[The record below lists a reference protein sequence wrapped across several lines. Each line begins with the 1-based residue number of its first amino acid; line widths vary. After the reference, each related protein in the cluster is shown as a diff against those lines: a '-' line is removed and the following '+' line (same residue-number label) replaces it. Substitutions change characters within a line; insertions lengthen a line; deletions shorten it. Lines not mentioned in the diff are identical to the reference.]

1 MDPHSIAH
9 EFNQKNG
16 LTNQQKPANDPA
28 PSADAPILFLD
39 VVEKGKYD
47 DAARMIAAGVNV
59 NALNSQR
66 KSALCIAVENRDRHM
81 VKLVLKAGADVAKFE
96 KETGASLLALLADAS
111 TNFSP
116 DEEPIACMLMDNG
129 AQAQTYTRTGVPLL
143 ARYASLGM
151 ARAVDTALVAGAEP
165 NASTPGD
172 FMTALHYAVTQ
183 GDTGIIT
190 NLIARGADPEC
201 TEQKS
206 ISPLLM
212 ALRQT
217 PAEKRI
223 ETVKALLAGGANPNR
238 AKEPHN
244 ETPFLQALQSG
255 NKELIQVLFDG
266 GADVNA
272 IMSNGRSV
280 LQNAVMNGVDDDSI
294 DFLLKHQA
302 NPNDFSLS
310 IGTAL
315 HAAAA
320 VDRIGAVNL
329 LLQHKAN
336 PLRRNTEG
344 LTPLETAITKLGN
357 EHPIVDRLKIAD
369 GAARIAQE
377 QTQRQTQPPPPPYYG
392 H

>member
-111 TNFSP
+111 TNFSIE
-116 DEEPIACMLMDNG
+116 EEPIACMLMDNG
-129 AQAQTYTRTGVPLL
+129 ANAQAYTRTGVPVL

-151 ARAVDTALVAGAEP
+151 ARAVDTALCAGAEP
-165 NASTPGD
+165 NATTPGEQ
-172 FMTALHYAVTQ
+172 MTALHFAVIQ
-183 GDTGIIT
+183 GNAGMIT
-190 NLIARGADPEC
+190 NLIARGANPEGIAQ
-201 TEQKS
+201 TKPS
-206 ISPLLM
+206 ALTL

-217 PAEKRI
+217 PTPKKI
-223 ETVKALLAGGANPNR
+223 DTIKALLTGGANPNR
-238 AKEPHN
+238 AQESDGM
-244 ETPFLQALQSG
+244 TPFLYALQTG
-255 NKELIQVLFDG
+255 NKEIIQVLFDG
-266 GADVNA
+266 GAQVNA
-272 IMSNGRSV
+272 ILPNGQSV
-280 LQNAVMNGVDDDSI
+280 LQNAVMNGVDDGSI

-302 NPNDFSLS
+302 NPNDFSTKM
-310 IGTAL
+310 GTAL

-320 VDRIGAVNL
+320 VDRIGALNL
-329 LLQHKAN
+329 LLQHQAD
-336 PLRRNTEG
+336 PLRKNAEG
-344 LTPLETAITKLGN
+344 QTPLETAIIRLGN

-369 GAARIAQE
+369 GAARQAQE
-377 QTQRQTQPPPPPYYG
+377 QARRQTQQPPPYYG

>member
-1 MDPHSIAH
+1 MDPHSLAH

-16 LTNQQKPANDPA
+16 LTKQQSPANDTVA
-28 PSADAPILFLD
+28 PVETPVLFLEM
-39 VVEKGKYD
+39 VEKGKYD

-66 KSALCIAVENRDRHM
+66 KSALCLAVENRDRHM

-96 KETGASLLALLADAS
+96 KETGASLLALLADTS
-111 TNFSP
+111 TDFSI

-129 AQAQTYTRTGVPLL
+129 ANAQAYTRTGVPVL

-151 ARAVDTALVAGAEP
+151 ERAVDTALCAGAEP

-206 ISPLLM
+206 IPPLLM
-212 ALRQT
+212 SLRQT

-223 ETVKALLAGGANPNR
+223 ETVKALLAGGANPNH
-238 AKEPHN
+238 AKEPHH

-266 GADVNA
+266 GVDVNA

-280 LQNAVMNGVDDDSI
+280 LQNAMMNGVDDDSI

-315 HAAAA
+315 HAAVA
-320 VDRIGAVNL
+320 VDRIGAINL
-329 LLQHKAN
+329 LLQHNAD
-336 PLRRNTEG
+336 PLRKNTEG
-344 LTPLETAITKLGN
+344 LTPLETAISKLGSA
-357 EHPIVDRLKIAD
+357 HPIVDRLKIAD
-369 GAARIAQE
+369 GAARLAQE
-377 QTQRQTQPPPPPYYG
+377 QNNRTQQQPPPYYG